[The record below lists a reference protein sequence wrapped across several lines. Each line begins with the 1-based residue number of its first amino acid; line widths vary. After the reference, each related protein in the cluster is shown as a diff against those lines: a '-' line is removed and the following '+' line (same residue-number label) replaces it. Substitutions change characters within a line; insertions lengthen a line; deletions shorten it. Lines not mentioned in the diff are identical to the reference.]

1 MNDSVFQKRLLF
13 VNALIPGVLLC
24 FDALRGQ
31 LGVNP
36 AEFATR
42 ATGVLTLVFL
52 VLTLLVTPLRKIF
65 GFNWLQKHRRL
76 LGLYAFFYGSAHL
89 FTYIAFDRGWRLE
102 TVPGDVMKR
111 TFIWVGMISYAIM
124 IPLAVTSTN
133 AMIRRLGKNWAKL
146 HRITYAVAVGGVIHY
161 YLIVKSDIFYPA
173 VFAALVSA
181 LLLYRFAK
189 ARFFTGRGS

>member
-1 MNDSVFQKRLLF
+1 MNDAVFQKRLIF
-13 VNALIPGVLLC
+13 VNALIPGLLLVV
-24 FDALRGQ
+24 DGWRGQ

-65 GFNWLQKHRRL
+65 GFNWLQKHRRM
-76 LGLYAFFYGSAHL
+76 LGLYAFFYGTAHL
-89 FTYIAFDRGWRLE
+89 ATYIGFDRGWRLG
-102 TVPGDVMKR
+102 TIPADVAKR
-111 TFIWVGMISYAIM
+111 TFIWVGMISFALM

-133 AMIRRLGKNWAKL
+133 AMIRRLGKNWARL
-146 HRITYAVAVGGVIHY
+146 HRLTYAVAVGGVIHY

-173 VFAALVSA
+173 LFAAAVA
-181 LLLYRFAK
+181 VLLLYRFAK
-189 ARFFTGRGS
+189 ARFFTDRG